1 MHKIAVIGGDGIGPE
16 VIKEGLKVLDA
27 VAKIEKVKYELYS
40 LDIGGERYLSK
51 NELIPDSV
59 MVDLK
64 KMNAI
69 YFGAI
74 GRPDVQPGVLERG
87 ILLRMRFDL
96 DQYINLRP
104 IKLYDSRFCPLKDKK
119 PEDIDMVVVRENT
132 EGPYVGMGGFFKK
145 GTPDEIA
152 TQEDINTR
160 KGVERCIR
168 YAFEYTKKRNSKKKQ
183 LTLCDKSNVLTY
195 GHDLWQRAFKE
206 VGKEYS
212 DIKQNHVLVDA
223 LTMFFVRNPEHYDV
237 IVTNNM
243 FGDIITD
250 LGAMIQG
257 GMGVAAS
264 GNINPQGVSMFEPV
278 HGSAP
283 QYTGKNVANPIAA
296 IAAVSMMLD
305 YLGETKAAQRVEKA
319 IAKVI
324 MESHL
329 KTLDLSEDPGTSGIG
344 DLIAKFAVT

>member
-1 MHKIAVIGGDGIGPE
+1 MKSPRRKISIP
-16 VIKEGLKVLDA
+16 
-27 VAKIEKVKYELYS
+27 AKASNVVS
-40 LDIGGERYLSK
+40 G
-51 NELIPDSV
+51 
-59 MVDLK
+59 M
-64 KMNAI
+64 
-69 YFGAI
+69 
-74 GRPDVQPGVLERG
+74 
-87 ILLRMRFDL
+87 LLNI
-96 DQYINLRP
+96 Q
-104 IKLYDSRFCPLKDKK
+104 
-119 PEDIDMVVVRENT
+119 
-132 EGPYVGMGGFFKK
+132 
-145 GTPDEIA
+145 
-152 TQEDINTR
+152 
-160 KGVERCIR
+160 
-168 YAFEYTKKRNSKKKQ
+168 KKRNSKKKQ

-206 VGKEYS
+206 VGKEYP

-223 LTMFFVRNPEHYDV
+223 LTMFFIRNPEHYDV

-264 GNINPQGVSMFEPV
+264 GNINPHGVSMFEPV

-305 YLGETKAAQRVEKA
+305 HLGETKAAQRVEKA
-319 IAKVI
+319 IAKLI
-324 MESHL
+324 TESHL